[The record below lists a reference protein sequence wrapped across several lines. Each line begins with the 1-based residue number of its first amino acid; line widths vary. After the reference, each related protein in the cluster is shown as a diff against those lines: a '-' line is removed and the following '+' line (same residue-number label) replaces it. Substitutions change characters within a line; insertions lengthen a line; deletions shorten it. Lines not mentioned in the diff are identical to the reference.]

1 MRIGDYKESYAADE
15 AVFSTPTSRFWL
27 GVLFAA
33 MAAFP
38 FFAGDYLLYM
48 ANITGIAIVAA
59 LGLNILTG
67 ATGQISLGHAAFI
80 GIGAYT
86 SAILTNRFGLP
97 YLLCLPLAGLAAAFF
112 GILVGAPSMRMK
124 GLYLCITTLAA
135 QVIFEFLF
143 VHWETLTGG
152 IRGLN
157 VPAPEV
163 FGLKIDSEF
172 SFYWITAVVVIIAAT
187 VSRNLFRTRM
197 GRAFIAIRDRDISA
211 ELMGINLFR
220 YKLYAF
226 AISSFLAGIAGSLW
240 VGHLRSITPEHFP
253 LHESIRYLAMIIVGG
268 LGNILGA
275 IYGAIF
281 MTMIPELLQSVLK
294 YFESM
299 FPQAMAFLFPL
310 QTVVFG
316 LLIVV
321 FLVFEPH
328 GLAEIWCRIKNFFRL
343 WPFKH

>member
-15 AVFSTPTSRFWL
+15 AVFTTATSRFWL
-27 GVLFAA
+27 GVLFLLLAV
-33 MAAFP
+33 FP
-38 FFAGDYLLYM
+38 FMAGDYLLYM

-67 ATGQISLGHAAFI
+67 AAGQISLGHAAFV

-86 SAILTNRFGLP
+86 SAILVNRFGLP
-97 YLLCLPLAGLAAAFF
+97 FLLCLPLAGLAAAFF

-135 QVIFEFLF
+135 QVIFEFFF
-143 VHWETLTGG
+143 VHWESLTGG

-157 VPAPEV
+157 IAPPDI
-163 FGLKIDSEF
+163 FGLDIGTEF
-172 SFYWITAVVVIIAAT
+172 SFYWVTLVVVIVTAT
-187 VSRNLFRTRM
+187 ISRNIFRTRV

-226 AISSFLAGIAGSLW
+226 AISSFFAGIAGCLW
-240 VGHLRSITPEHFP
+240 VNHLKSITPEHFP
-253 LHESIRYLAMIIVGG
+253 LHESIRFLAMIIVGG
-268 LGNILGA
+268 LGNVLGA

-281 MTMIPELLQSVLK
+281 MTLIPEILQTILK
-294 YFESM
+294 FFEGI
-299 FPQAMAFLFPL
+299 FPHAMSFLFPL

-328 GLAEIWCRIKNFFRL
+328 GLAEMWCRVKSYFRL